1 MSDRKVALRVLN
13 LGAGVQSST
22 LAMMYQL
29 GELGPLPDVAIFADT
44 GWEPKKVYTWLEHLE
59 GNLTRIPV
67 HRVKAKTP
75 NRASGLG
82 LRHDMLVGAT
92 TKASFNALPL
102 YTESRNGG
110 GQLARVCTKEYKIE
124 PIERHIREL
133 LGVKRVPRGVAVEQ
147 LFGISLDEK
156 YRAKPSPVSWVV
168 RRWPLIFERP
178 MTRADCLEW
187 WKAHN
192 YPTPPR
198 SACIGC
204 PYHSDYEWRDMKLN
218 RPEEWADAVEF
229 DKIIRAGVRGTKEKC
244 YLHSDLKPLG
254 EVDLSTPEDHGQLRL
269 FDASWFPGCEDG
281 MCGF

>member
-1 MSDRKVALRVLN
+1 MTDRKVALRVLN

-29 GELGPLPDVAIFADT
+29 GELEPIPDVAIFADT

-67 HRVKAKTP
+67 HRVKAKP
-75 NRASGLG
+75 PRSLHDG
-82 LRHDMLVGAT
+82 LREDMI
-92 TKASFNALPL
+92 ASVFGGRFSGVPL
-102 YTESRNGG
+102 YTESPGGG
-110 GQLARVCTKEYKIE
+110 GQLRRLCTSNYKIE

-192 YPTPPR
+192 YQTPPR

-229 DKIIRAGVRGTKEKC
+229 DRAIRGGVRGTREKC
-244 YLHSDLKPLG
+244 YLHSSLMPL
-254 EVDLSTPEDHGQLRL
+254 EDVDLSTPEDLGQLRL